1 MVKLFKK
8 SGRKPGS
15 APGTITHLGKK
26 TDVTKIQIVDFDKK
40 ELLEKEVKT
49 IEESFPFFENPTI
62 TWVNIVGLHEVKSIE
77 KIGMRLGIHPL
88 VLEDIANTDQHP
100 KVEDYDEFIF
110 VALKMFEFKNSNSEL
125 EMEHISIVC
134 GKNYILSFM
143 ESADD
148 VFEPVCVRIR
158 EGRKTMRESKS
169 DYLMYALLDAI
180 VDNYFIVLEN
190 MGEKIE
196 DLEKKIVQN
205 PKQVYLNTLHK
216 MQDEMLV
223 IQKSLQ
229 PLRKFIPTLEHLK
242 TPLISTSS
250 AIFFRD
256 LSDHIIQITDT
267 IDATNNKLSTMNNLY
282 LSVLN
287 QKTNDAMK
295 ILALIATIFIPVTF
309 LAGVY
314 GMNFEFMPELSSP
327 FGYPIVLG
335 VMIGIGVSMIVY
347 FKKKKLL

>member
-1 MVKLFKK
+1 MVRLFKK
-8 SGRKPGS
+8 SGITPGS
-15 APGTITHLGKK
+15 APGTITHIGKK
-26 TDVTKIQIVDFDKK
+26 TDVSKIQITDFDKR
-40 ELLEKEVKT
+40 ELLEKEVKS
-49 IEESFPFFENPTI
+49 IEDCFPLFENPTI
-62 TWVNIVGLHEVKSIE
+62 TWVNIVGLHDVKSIE

-100 KVEDYDEFIF
+100 KIEDYDEFIF
-110 VALKMFEFKNSNSEL
+110 VALKTFGFENSKNEL

-134 GKNYILSFM
+134 GKNYILSFL
-143 ESADD
+143 ESIDD

-158 EGRKTMRESKS
+158 EGRKAMREGKS
-169 DYLMYALLDAI
+169 DYLMYALLDAV
-180 VDNYFIVLEN
+180 VDTYFLVLEN

-196 DLEKKIVQN
+196 DLEKKIVQK
-205 PKQVYLNTLHK
+205 PKPVYLNTLHK
-216 MQDEMLV
+216 LQDEMLV
-223 IQKSLQ
+223 IQKSVL

-242 TPLISTSS
+242 TPLISTSN

-256 LSDHIIQITDT
+256 LSDHIVQITDT
-267 IDATNNKLSTMNNLY
+267 IDATITKLSTMNNLY

-287 QKTNDAMK
+287 HKTNEAMK

-314 GMNFEFMPELSSP
+314 GMNFKFMPELSSP

-335 VMIGIGVSMIVY
+335 VMVVIGISMIVY